1 MLAQATLLLRR
12 FFNKHVL
19 RNVLRLS
26 YYYATLE
33 LASDMALYKSEY
45 RSKVRRDK
53 SREAISLAMQSRWQE
68 AAEANR
74 SIIELFPEDIEASN
88 RLGKALLELGDY
100 PQARTTFECALQL
113 SRSNIIARK
122 NLARLDLLEKE
133 AQAPRR
139 EAKLTSQQFLGEGG
153 KTTITTLD
161 RPAPGPVIAR
171 MAPGDPVNLEIE
183 GNTLLARNDS
193 SEYLGL
199 VTPRLAVRL
208 LRLMAGGNRYEAAVI
223 SASEAELGIII
234 RETHQSL
241 EQMGIASF
249 PARGV
254 RDPGTYALA
263 QYDLA
268 EEEELDEA
276 GAASY
281 SDWDESDDEPHP
293 STARPPGTAVGAS
306 ERDPEDEDEG

>member
-1 MLAQATLLLRR
+1 
-12 FFNKHVL
+12 
-19 RNVLRLS
+19 
-26 YYYATLE
+26 
-33 LASDMALYKSEY
+33 MALYQSEY

-53 SREAISLAMQSRWQE
+53 SREAISLAMQSRWRE

-100 PQARTTFECALQL
+100 PQARTAFERALQL

-139 EAKLTSQQFLGEGG
+139 EAKLTPQQFLGEGG

-161 RPAPGPVIAR
+161 RPAPGPVLAR
-171 MAPGDPVNLEIE
+171 MAPGDPVTLEIE
-183 GNTLLARNDS
+183 GNTLLARSDS

-223 SASEAELGIII
+223 SASEAALGIII
-234 RETHQSL
+234 RETYQSP
-241 EQMGIASF
+241 EQLGIASF
-249 PARGV
+249 PARGA
-254 RDPGTYALA
+254 RDSRTYAENALA

-268 EEEELDEA
+268 EEGELDEA
-276 GAASY
+276 AAASH

-293 STARPPGTAVGAS
+293 PTARPPGTAVGEP